1 MVHWSKPHAS
11 TAGGMGSIPR
21 WGTKV
26 SHAAWHGQKKKE
38 RTAEDPDKAL
48 RSTDI

>member
-11 TAGGMGSIPR
+11 TAGGMGSIPG
-21 WGTKV
+21 WETKV
-26 SHAAWHGQKKKE
+26 SHAAWPGQKKE

-48 RSTDI
+48 RNTDI